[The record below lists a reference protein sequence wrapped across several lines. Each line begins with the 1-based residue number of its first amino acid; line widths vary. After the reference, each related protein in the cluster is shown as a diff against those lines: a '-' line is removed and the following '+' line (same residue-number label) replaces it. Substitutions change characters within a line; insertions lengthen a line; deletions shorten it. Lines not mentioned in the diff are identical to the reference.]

1 MRIFFILG
9 WVLLAASFVAAAAE
23 TTAKI
28 ATRASGAFLPAAD
41 LWRNYFPNAFA
52 SFRDGAEG
60 IHPVLWEPLLSTVL
74 LLPAWLLLSIPGAL
88 LAWFCRPSRNHPID
102 EDGEMSPSSLYDDL
116 AKAAKEEGFD
126 SKVDD
131 MAPNTRSFDWAKND
145 PAQAQARRTPHE
157 DMGEEAQR
165 FADELAKRA
174 QLDGYIARDREERRA
189 PDAKPGLV
197 RPSQRPTAIPPTGG
211 VAPPKRQMPKTP
223 FDK

>member
-1 MRIFFILG
+1 MKIFFILG

-23 TTAKI
+23 TMVKI
-28 ATRASGAFLPAAD
+28 ASRASGAFVAASD
-41 LWRNYFPNAFA
+41 LWRNYFPNGFA

-60 IHPVLWEPLLSTVL
+60 IHPLLWDPLLSTIL
-74 LLPAWLLLSIPGAL
+74 LLPAWTVLSVPGGL
-88 LAWFCRPSRNHPID
+88 LAWFCRPNRNRPID

-126 SKVDD
+126 SSVDD

-145 PAQAQARRTPHE
+145 PAQAQARKTPHE

-165 FADELAKRA
+165 FANELGKRA
-174 QLDGYIARDREERRA
+174 EMDGYIARDREERRTSN
-189 PDAKPGLV
+189 AKPGLV
-197 RPSQRPTAIPPTGG
+197 KPGQRPAIPPTGG

-223 FDK
+223 FDT